1 MRPRARRVGARFA
14 GEAGGIETDPSPP
27 DVAEAPLGAARP
39 YLARRSTSARAAA
52 ESGAISKVM
61 QLLPRAG
68 REGVARLLKADR
80 VLAGA
85 DPAARASYEERAS
98 HSEPALESEA
108 GEPAKTASK

>member
-1 MRPRARRVGARFA
+1 MRLTACAPARSPRWGRLVETR
-14 GEAGGIETDPSPP
+14 GIKKIEPE
-27 DVAEAPLGAARP
+27 DVAEAIVGALERP
-39 YLARRSTSARAAA
+39 RFDVWVPR

-68 REGVARLLKADR
+68 RERVAQLLKADR

-85 DPAARASYEERAS
+85 DPAVRASYEERAS
-98 HSEPALESEA
+98 HSEPALESEDA